1 MGTLVVG
8 VCTLEFHI
16 PGCSSLKEKRYVLRS
31 LKDRLRQRLN
41 LAVSECDHQDLWQR
55 SSLCLVTVSN
65 DSKVVHSVLSK
76 ACNLVE
82 RDGRVELLDVQVEL
96 R

>member
-1 MGTLVVG
+1 MVVG
-8 VCTLEFHI
+8 VCTLEFRI
-16 PGCSSLKEKRYVLRS
+16 PGCSSLKEKRFVLRS

-41 LAVSECDHQDLWQR
+41 LAVSECDHQELWQR
-55 SSLCLVTVSN
+55 ASLCLVTVSN
-65 DSKVVHSVLSK
+65 DSTVVHSVLSK

-82 RDGRVELLDVQVEL
+82 KDGRVELLDVHQEL

>member
-1 MGTLVVG
+1 MVVG
-8 VCTLEFHI
+8 VCEIDFYI
-16 PGCSSLKEKRYVLRS
+16 PGCASLKEKRFVLRS

-41 LAVSECDHQDLWQR
+41 LAVSEAEHHDLWQR
-55 SSLCLVTVSN
+55 ATLCLVTVSN

-82 RDGRVELLDVQVEL
+82 RDGRLELLDVHVEL

>member
-1 MGTLVVG
+1 LVVG
-8 VCTLEFHI
+8 VCTLEFHV
-16 PGCSSLKEKRYVLRS
+16 PGCSSLKEKRFVLRS

-41 LAVSECDHQDLWQR
+41 LAVSECGHQDLWQR
-55 SSLCLVTVSN
+55 SRFCLVTVSN

-82 RDGRVELLDVQVEL
+82 KDRRVELLDVHVEL

>member
-1 MGTLVVG
+1 MVVG
-8 VCTLEFHI
+8 VCILEFLI
-16 PGCSSLKEKRYVLRS
+16 PGCSSLKEKRFVLRS
-31 LKDRLRQRLN
+31 LKDRLRQRMN

-82 RDGRVELLDVQVEL
+82 RDGRVEVLDVHVEL